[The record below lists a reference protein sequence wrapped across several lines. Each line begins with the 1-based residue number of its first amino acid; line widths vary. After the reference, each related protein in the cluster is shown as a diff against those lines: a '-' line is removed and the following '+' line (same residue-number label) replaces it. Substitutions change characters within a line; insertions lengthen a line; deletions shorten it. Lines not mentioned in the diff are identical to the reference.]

1 MNRLTHER
9 VLTVS
14 VGAVGLATCA
24 ATMWWASRPSPSV
37 EPSMYASAVD
47 DAGPATRIA
56 LEASA
61 FDRDLWFERSLAQPE
76 APARVEDTPE
86 EKQPPERAVIALTLV
101 AIIRQGDRLSAA
113 LYDSSEQQIVFVD
126 PESRIGDVLVQRIT
140 DQAVVLELHG
150 REQQLALFEEGR

>member
-24 ATMWWASRPSPSV
+24 AVMWWASQPSPPIELSTI
-37 EPSMYASAVD
+37 AAAAD
-47 DAGPATRIA
+47 DAGRTTRIA
-56 LEASA
+56 MKASW

-76 APARVEDTPE
+76 APARVEEPPE
-86 EKQPPERAVIALTLV
+86 WEQPPKRPVIALTLV
-101 AIIRQGDRLSAA
+101 AIIRQGDTLSAA
-113 LYDSSEQQIVFVD
+113 LYDPSKKQIVFVD
-126 PESRIGDVLVQRIT
+126 PDSRIGDALVQRIT

-150 REQQLALFEEGR
+150 REEQLALQEKGR